1 MIGGFQPKHISI
13 LHLRAKS
20 AMGAQVSANCCAPLH
35 RLVGLLHSLSGPRE
49 KDRAGRYLEAPARAS
64 SQYLTEA
71 LTYSEKALKR
81 SCCRYGDGCQRGNPM
96 HFVEECHPGDPDYEG
111 AEAVSVPVVAAG
123 AALPRRQDSFDWIRQ
138 ANGPEDRM
146 LRAGTATLTLKA
158 CRGNGYQ
165 LAEAVVPLRHID
177 ALLEGTKIVT
187 LEEVSRQLPQSRGWF
202 AASAAPRVTLSRHG
216 TALDAALV
224 AANGRAKVAVL
235 GAASAYHPCGGF
247 RTGGRHALEESM
259 CVQSTLGVS
268 LQRAVFLS
276 RHGSVKVS
284 PPPRVGKGWFCYIPE
299 NGAIVSPHVEVFRTG
314 SNQGYA
320 FLQTP
325 QELAAVVSVA
335 MPNKNPTV
343 KDSPLDAPS
352 DAEEYKALLV
362 SKFKVA
368 LGAAVLAGASKCVV
382 PGVGCGVFKNDPGD
396 VGSALAE
403 AVRWTPLGG
412 KLEEVILAG
421 VPREFAAAAGASKA

>member
-1 MIGGFQPKHISI
+1 
-13 LHLRAKS
+13 
-20 AMGAQVSANCCAPLH
+20 MGAQVSDNCC
-35 RLVGLLHSLSGPRE
+35 GPRE
-49 KDRAGRYLEAPARAS
+49 KDSAGRYLEAPPRAA

-81 SCCRYGDGCQRGNPM
+81 SCCRYGDGCQRANPV
-96 HFVEECHPGDPDYEG
+96 HFVEGSHPGDPDYEADG
-111 AEAVSVPVVAAG
+111 ATVTVPVVAAG
-123 AALPRRQDSFDWIRQ
+123 AVLPRRQESFDWIRQ

-146 LRAGTATLTLKA
+146 LRAGTAALTLKA

-177 ALLEGTKIVT
+177 GLLQGTQIVT
-187 LEEVSRQLPQSRGWF
+187 LEEVSRQLSQSRGWF
-202 AASAAPRVTLSRHG
+202 AAASAPRLTLSRHG
-216 TALDAALV
+216 TALDAAL
-224 AANGRAKVAVL
+224 AAGRGKVAVL

-276 RHGSVKVS
+276 RHGSMKVS
-284 PPPRVGKGWFCYIPE
+284 SPPRVGKGWFCYIPE
-299 NGAIVSPHVEVFRTG
+299 NGAILSPHVEVFRTG

-352 DAEEYKALLV
+352 EADEYKALLV

-396 VGSALAE
+396 VGSALAD
-403 AVRWTPLGG
+403 AVRWTLLGG

-421 VPREFAAAAGASKA
+421 VPREFAAAAGAVISA

>member
-1 MIGGFQPKHISI
+1 
-13 LHLRAKS
+13 
-20 AMGAQVSANCCAPLH
+20 
-35 RLVGLLHSLSGPRE
+35 
-49 KDRAGRYLEAPARAS
+49 
-64 SQYLTEA
+64 
-71 LTYSEKALKR
+71 
-81 SCCRYGDGCQRGNPM
+81 
-96 HFVEECHPGDPDYEG
+96 
-111 AEAVSVPVVAAG
+111 
-123 AALPRRQDSFDWIRQ
+123 
-138 ANGPEDRM
+138 M
-146 LRAGTATLTLKA
+146 LRAGTAALTLKA

-177 ALLEGTKIVT
+177 ALLQGTQIVT
-187 LEEVSRQLPQSRGWF
+187 LEEVSRQLSQSRGWF
-202 AASAAPRVTLSRHG
+202 ASSAAPRVTLSRHG
-216 TALDAALV
+216 TALDAALSV
-224 AANGRAKVAVL
+224 VNGRAKVAVL

-320 FLQTP
+320 FLQAP

-343 KDSPLDAPS
+343 K
-352 DAEEYKALLV
+352 EYKALLV

-368 LGAAVLAGASKCVV
+368 LGAAVLAGASTCVV

-403 AVRWTPLGG
+403 ALRWTALAG
-412 KLEEVILAG
+412 KLEEVIFAG
-421 VPREFAAAAGASKA
+421 VPREFATAAGAAA